1 MDSVNA
7 PGAGDI
13 VGPSQAQSSDLTS
26 DEESK
31 LLDYLNKLG
40 TADQKGLSDWITTRQ
55 NLIQDRLNE
64 LRRQEHMRPLA
75 PNRMQEVVRI
85 LETNY
90 GPEHLHSILEDLETK
105 GVVSFFYQGSK
116 MDRELSK
123 EQELKKENE

>member
-1 MDSVNA
+1 
-7 PGAGDI
+7 
-13 VGPSQAQSSDLTS
+13 
-26 DEESK
+26 
-31 LLDYLNKLG
+31 
-40 TADQKGLSDWITTRQ
+40 
-55 NLIQDRLNE
+55 
-64 LRRQEHMRPLA
+64 MRPLA

-105 GVVSFFYQGSK
+105 GIVSFFYQGSK

>member
-1 MDSVNA
+1 VDSVNA

-75 PNRMQEVVRI
+75 QNRM
-85 LETNY
+85 
-90 GPEHLHSILEDLETK
+90 
-105 GVVSFFYQGSK
+105 
-116 MDRELSK
+116 
-123 EQELKKENE
+123 

>member
-1 MDSVNA
+1 VDSVNA

-13 VGPSQAQSSDLTS
+13 VGPSQAQSSD
-26 DEESK
+26 EESK
-31 LLDYLNKLG
+31 LLDYINKFG

-105 GVVSFFYQGSK
+105 GVVSLFYQGSK
-116 MDRELSK
+116 MDREWISSRAK